1 MIKLFSMQPLAVLA
15 LAGACSLAPAQA
27 AEEPIRIGAIY
38 IMSGSA
44 ANYGKFAQQG
54 MQLAMDEINAAG
66 GVLGRPFAL
75 QLEDGQGK
83 ASVAIQA
90 ARKLVYQDK
99 ADVMMGRGR
108 PGVAS
113 GPERNRSGWDK
124 RV

>member
-1 MIKLFSMQPLAVLA
+1 MIKFFSKQPLAVLA

-66 GVLGRPFAL
+66 GVLRSEERRG
-75 QLEDGQGK
+75 GK
-83 ASVAIQA
+83 E
-90 ARKLVYQDK
+90 
-99 ADVMMGRGR
+99 
-108 PGVAS
+108 GVS
-113 GPERNRSGWDK
+113 TCRFRWERSHYKKKKKKTNILTNDI
-124 RV
+124 